1 MSCLE
6 QARRNVKK
14 SDIYMGN
21 FYFQALKQHH
31 VDLLQT
37 YGYWDHILKKSPTA
51 HYKIHVP
58 GNPGNELSSH
68 YDHVRCQIPNNRK
81 V

>member
-21 FYFQALKQHH
+21 CRPATNIR
-31 VDLLQT
+31 LLGP
-37 YGYWDHILKKSPTA
+37 YIDKSPTA

-58 GNPGNELSSH
+58 GNPGNELSGH
-68 YDHVRCQIPNNRK
+68 YDHLRCQIPNNRN